1 MKPVFIACTAC
12 ILLAGVACS
21 GGQQKPARK
30 KMPDFNRLGIS
41 ESFYDTGTPAG
52 LAGFPFSTGEMDVK
66 SGSTQSTFHAV
77 ALPDASFDS
86 LAMGII
92 ASHASTAISLLGEWS
107 KQAEKGVVID
117 LRSPK
122 SESGQRADY
131 ILQRTGEFS
140 IPVVFLWDRSS
151 EARAAAFIG
160 VMRSLQAVECKHTG
174 SYSGNGQQDCFY

>member
-1 MKPVFIACTAC
+1 MKPALIACTAC

-41 ESFYDTGTPAG
+41 ESFYDTGNPAG
-52 LAGFPFSTGEMDVK
+52 LAGFPFSTGEMEIQ

-86 LAMGII
+86 LVMNII

-107 KQAEKGVVID
+107 KQDEKGVVID

-122 SESGQRADY
+122 SEGGQRADY
-131 ILQRTGEFS
+131 TLERAGEFS
-140 IPVVFLWDRSS
+140 IPVVFLWDRPSQS
-151 EARAAAFIG
+151 RAAAFIS
-160 VMRSLQAVECKHTG
+160 VMQSLQSVQCKHTG
-174 SYSGNGQQDCFY
+174 SYSANGQQNCFY